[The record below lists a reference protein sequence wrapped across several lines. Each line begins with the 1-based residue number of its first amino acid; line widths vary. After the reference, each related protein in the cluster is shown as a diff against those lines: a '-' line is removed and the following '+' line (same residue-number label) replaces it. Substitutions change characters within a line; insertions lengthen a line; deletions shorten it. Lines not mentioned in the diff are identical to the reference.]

1 MPGGD
6 EVGEATCA
14 QMTHRGEEIVAGS
27 NERFRV
33 VDVVSFDEA

>member
-14 QMTHRGEEIVAGS
+14 QMTHRGEEIVGS
-27 NERFRV
+27 KERFRV